1 MATTKKAGH
10 ETLPEAVLAK
20 SGVSF
25 DVGMLA
31 RVRFDSGAGQKVSK
45 VLAERLV
52 HLWNG
57 ARHLTNEE
65 VARITGVQFAI
76 EAKAPSRAAQGRQ
89 HAKELAV
96 KAGVLK

>member
-1 MATTKKAGH
+1 MATKKTAAAV
-10 ETLPEAVLAK
+10 LPEAVLAK

-31 RVRFDSGAGQKVSK
+31 RVRFDSSGQKVSK
-45 VLAERLV
+45 VLAERLM

-65 VARITGVQFAI
+65 VARITGVQVAI
-76 EAKAPSRAAQGRQ
+76 EKRVG
-89 HAKELAV
+89 K
-96 KAGVLK
+96 

>member
-1 MATTKKAGH
+1 MAAKKKAG
-10 ETLPEAVLAK
+10 EKLPEAVLAK

-31 RVRFDSGAGQKVSK
+31 RVRFDSGAGQAVSK
-45 VLAERLV
+45 VLAERLM

-65 VARITGVQFAI
+65 VARITGVQVAI
-76 EAKAPSRAAQGRQ
+76 EKGASK
-89 HAKELAV
+89 
-96 KAGVLK
+96 